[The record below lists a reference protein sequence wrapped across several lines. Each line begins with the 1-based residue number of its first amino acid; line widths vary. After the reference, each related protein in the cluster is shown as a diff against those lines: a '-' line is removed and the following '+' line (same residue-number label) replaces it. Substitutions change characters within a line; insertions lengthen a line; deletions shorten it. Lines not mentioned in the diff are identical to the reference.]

1 MNVEQRILDMERE
14 LNELKMLQWKLK
26 SSIKEPE
33 SPKINDE
40 WYNPL
45 TGATQ
50 VWDGKQWNT
59 KPLSSLW
66 PLKPGASSAFV
77 WPNEAGFL
85 FKVTDLGAVYIK
97 SGEITASLIQ
107 NKAWAAS
114 QVTIDANGIS
124 VRDSGWTLIFEAKP
138 TWLFIGADKIRING
152 KQPFHTIASGA
163 PAKTGY
169 TLPVNVAHIP
179 MQTADGTTYNV
190 LVTP

>member
-14 LNELKMLQWKLK
+14 LNELKILQWKLK

-50 VWDGKQWNT
+50 VWDGHQWNT
-59 KPLSSLW
+59 KTLSAIW
-66 PLKPGASSAFV
+66 PLKAGASSAFV
-77 WPNEAGFL
+77 WPTEAGYL
-85 FKVTDLGAVYIK
+85 FKITDLGVIYIK
-97 SGEITASLIQ
+97 NGEITASLFQ
-107 NKAWAAS
+107 NTAWTAN
-114 QVTIDANGIS
+114 QVKIDANGITIK
-124 VRDSGWTLIFEAKP
+124 DSWSNIILEAKP
-138 TWLFIGADKIRING
+138 TWLFIGADKIRINT
-152 KQPFHTIASGA
+152 KQPIHTTTSGA

-169 TLPVNVAHIP
+169 TLPANVAYIP
-179 MQTADGTTYNV
+179 LQTADGTTYNV

>member
-14 LNELKMLQWKLK
+14 LNELKILQWKLK

-50 VWDGKQWNT
+50 VWDGHQWNT
-59 KPLSSLW
+59 KTLSSLW

-77 WPNEAGFL
+77 WPNEAGYL
-85 FKVTDLGAVYIK
+85 FKVTDLWVVYIK
-97 SGEITASLIQ
+97 NGEIIASLIQ
-107 NKAWAAS
+107 NKAGTAS

-124 VRDSGWTLIFEAKP
+124 VRDTGGALIFEAKP
-138 TWLFIGADKIRING
+138 TWLFLGADKIRING
-152 KQPFHTIASGA
+152 KQPIHTTAWAA
-163 PAKTGY
+163 PTKVGY
-169 TLPVNVAHIP
+169 TLPANVAYIP
-179 MQTADGTTYNV
+179 LQTADGTTYNV